1 MIYRYLCI
9 SLRKRDKIDIVISR
23 FCCDNTANRLENSDA
38 LPSTRWQRAVARYV
52 PHRPKISGTPLFI
65 QPLKPPRMLSSYS
78 INELPELSRE
88 KPLSSPQNFDVIFF
102 GLIPTERGRTTGCQ
116 TPVSLDRR
124 GLQGG
129 LQTLLPSGPCMFCM
143 HGEKVEADSY
153 HYFTYVKCYPVT
165 LQRNLYYTAGTLS
178 GIFGP
183 KACMSKVACQIAPT
197 PLPQIDYYTTES
209 NNSVLL

>member
-1 MIYRYLCI
+1 VIIPQIDWRTVLHSQAPVGNGPLQDMFRIA
-9 SLRKRDKIDIVISR
+9 RK
-23 FCCDNTANRLENSDA
+23 T
-38 LPSTRWQRAVARYV
+38 
-52 PHRPKISGTPLFI
+52 SGTPLFI
-65 QPLKPPRMLSSYS
+65 QPLKPPRILSSYS

-88 KPLSSPQNFDVIFF
+88 KLLSSPQNFDVIFF

-165 LQRNLYYTAGTLS
+165 LLTKVVLHSSNIVRNFWTQGMHVKS
-178 GIFGP
+178 R
-183 KACMSKVACQIAPT
+183 MSNRPP